1 MLEWQAHSEAGAQKE
16 TVSYGV
22 MYFTGTHTSHTWRFA
37 IFFSRVITDVSM

>member
-22 MYFTGTHTSHTWRFA
+22 MYITGTHTSHNGGLQY
-37 IFFSRVITDVSM
+37 SSLG